1 MSDEHSNEVEPGNHP
16 SNEGESPTFSEQG
29 ERAASFL
36 DDVAD
41 LFRRG
46 GRVLDKAQKALSSAE
61 KYTGP
66 LTRPFSDAPARRK
79 PQDEPR

>member
-1 MSDEHSNEVEPGNHP
+1 MSEETPTPVQEQPEP
-16 SNEGESPTFSEQG
+16 SFTERG
-29 ERAASFL
+29 ERAASFIEE
-36 DDVAD
+36 VAD

-46 GRVLDKAQKALSSAE
+46 GRVLDKASTALHSAE

-66 LTRPFSDAPARRK
+66 LTRPMGNPESAPARRK